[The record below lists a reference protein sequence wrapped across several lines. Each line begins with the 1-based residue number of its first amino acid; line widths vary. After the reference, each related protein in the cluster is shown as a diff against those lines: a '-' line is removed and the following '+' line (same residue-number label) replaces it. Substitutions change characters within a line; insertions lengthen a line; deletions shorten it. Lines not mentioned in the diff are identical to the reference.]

1 MRHVFLIAR
10 QEFIKYVTRR
20 GFLISILMFPLW
32 IMVVIFVPQWTGGSG
47 SKVHVFTVVDRSG
60 GAYRDAL
67 FCAAERRYQRKHVQA
82 LARYAAA
89 NADMAKLARVA
100 PHIAAL
106 LRDPDA
112 PGAVAAFQALN
123 SNGAPAATAGGAS
136 NTRTCTGDGEF
147 AVLDALRQAANP
159 GAGAFFEPSYDLTY
173 IDPPNDLGRSFGPTF
188 PAAVRH
194 AFATQ
199 SAPGFDDTPHLDSV
213 IVIPEDFGKDG
224 IDVAGFWSEDR
235 SDPEFR
241 DFIQTALARAL
252 QLKAIHVYAPQL
264 TDAAILDANVTLQS
278 HDPSRDGAR
287 ASPYASIV
295 PIALAII
302 LFVVSVMNSSV
313 LLQGV
318 VEEKSTRM
326 IEVLLSCATPREI
339 TSGKLIGVIA
349 VALTTLVIWA
359 LVLFVLMA
367 LASHDTV
374 TLVFASLKAIA
385 GIDTLPF
392 LLVFFLCGLLI
403 YGSLFLA
410 IGSMAASLADAQSLL
425 GPAMLI
431 LMLPN
436 VMIGG
441 VMHDPN
447 GTFATALTWIPLYT
461 PFFMMLRIASH
472 PPAWQLWGAL
482 ALALATTVLMVLWTG
497 RVFAKHVLTT
507 ERPPSLGALLRGLLR
522 RT

>member
-1 MRHVFLIAR
+1 MRHTFLIAR
-10 QEFIKYVTRR
+10 QEFVKYVTRR

-32 IMVVIFVPQWTGGSG
+32 IMVVIFVPQLTGGGASG
-47 SKVHVFTVVDRSG
+47 PAPHTFTVVDRTG
-60 GAYRDAL
+60 GTYRDAVV
-67 FCAAERRYQRKHVQA
+67 AA
-82 LARYAAA
+82 LARWNKAHGPAWVYTPAPDYLRTASDTHFA
-89 NADMAKLARVA
+89 HAVRALFGDEARDRGARVDTV
-100 PHIAAL
+100 L
-106 LRDPDA
+106 L
-112 PGAVAAFQALN
+112 V
-123 SNGAPAATAGGAS
+123 PA
-136 NTRTCTGDGEF
+136 
-147 AVLDALRQAANP
+147 
-159 GAGAFFEPSYDLTY
+159 
-173 IDPPNDLGRSFGPTF
+173 
-188 PAAVRH
+188 
-194 AFATQ
+194 
-199 SAPGFDDTPHLDSV
+199 
-213 IVIPEDFGKDG
+213 DFGRDDHAQIWTRDDG
-224 IDVAGFWSEDR
+224 QNGR
-235 SDPEFR
+235 FR
-241 DFIQTALARAL
+241 AFLTGALTAQL
-252 QLKAIHVYAPQL
+252 QIEAIHRLAPQL
-264 TDAAILDANVTLQS
+264 NDPAILDVSVDLQS
-278 HDPSRDGAR
+278 RNPER
-287 ASPYASIV
+287 AAPVDSIVASSV

-349 VALTTLVIWA
+349 VALTTLLIWA
-359 LVLFVLMA
+359 LVLFALMA
-367 LASHDTV
+367 LASHGTV
-374 TLVFASLKAIA
+374 TTVLASLKAIA

-410 IGSMAASLADAQSLL
+410 IGSMASSLADAQSLL

-436 VMIGG
+436 VMIAG

-447 GTFATALTWIPLYT
+447 GAFATALTWIPIYT

-472 PPAWQLWGAL
+472 PPAWQLWGAV

-497 RVFAKHVLTT
+497 RVFATHVLTT
-507 ERPPSLGALLRGLLR
+507 ERPPALGALLRGLLR